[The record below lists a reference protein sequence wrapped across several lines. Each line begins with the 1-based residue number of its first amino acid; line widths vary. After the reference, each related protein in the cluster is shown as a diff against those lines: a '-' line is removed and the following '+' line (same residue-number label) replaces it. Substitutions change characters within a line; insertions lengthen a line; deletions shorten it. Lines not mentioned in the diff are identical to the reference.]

1 MSVTTLPGFD
11 EAQPLTAD
19 DAAFVSELRALLE
32 RHGNLDRFGI
42 CLLHEHF
49 DVRHNEILMETN
61 DPERRILTVT
71 PENAETLPEFKATMW
86 RLHDDQPAGGA
97 DGRAY
102 QALQGTVVE
111 VLQGCDKDKCK

>member
-1 MSVTTLPGFD
+1 MSANTLTGFD
-11 EAQPLTAD
+11 EALPLTAD

-32 RHGNLDRFGI
+32 RHGNLDRFGV

-49 DVRHNEILMETN
+49 AVEDNEILLETN
-61 DPERRILTVT
+61 DPERRVLTVT

-86 RLHDDQPAGGA
+86 RLLADPPAGGA

-102 QALQGTVVE
+102 QVLQGTVVE
-111 VLQGCDKDKCK
+111 ILQGCAQDKCK